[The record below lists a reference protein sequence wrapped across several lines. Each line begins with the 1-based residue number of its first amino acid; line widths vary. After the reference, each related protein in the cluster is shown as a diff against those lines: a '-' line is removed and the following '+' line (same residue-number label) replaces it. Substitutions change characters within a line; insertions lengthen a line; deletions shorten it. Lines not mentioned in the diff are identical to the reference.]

1 MLLSSEGHFCGIKF
15 VKMKNLTSFVFL
27 LSTSIFFAQQ
37 KMSITECEE
46 AFQKNNLQLLAEQ
59 YNINISD
66 ADVMQAKIWDRPQFS
81 GSVNA
86 YNPEDKK
93 PFDVG
98 KSKSAEIT
106 QLIYTGG
113 KKKNEIAFAKSN
125 KELSMLQFN
134 QLLVDLKAQLRVAF
148 FSLYF
153 ENKKLENVQ
162 HQLGYM
168 EELLAAYNVQV
179 KKGNISLKDKVRLQ
193 SFVIQLNNDKI
204 ASNNE
209 ILSLQ
214 KNLKVL
220 TGVLEDINPDVES
233 VDAAQLLDL
242 SLSDDLD
249 QIKSKAIT
257 NNADYQYAQHLIDNS
272 KLFAQWQKSLNVPD
286 LNLGASW
293 DQNGGTFRN
302 EVNLNLGIPIPLWK
316 SNKGNVEK
324 ANFAIQQNQKNAD
337 FQKLDLETQVSASY
351 QTWKNHYDQL
361 KSITEEDIKDL
372 DLVYKGMLKNFRNSN
387 ISLIEFTDFMDS
399 YRETML
405 QLYDMRRQVIL
416 SAEQLNQLVQTKIF
430 Y

>member
-1 MLLSSEGHFCGIKF
+1 MRY
-15 VKMKNLTSFVFL
+15 VKSLIFVFSGL
-27 LSTSIFFAQQ
+27 FGAQQ
-37 KMSITECEE
+37 KLTLADCEV

-59 YNINISD
+59 YNLSMAD
-66 ADVMQAKIWDRPQFS
+66 ADIVQSKIWPLPELSLQ
-81 GSVNA
+81 VNA

-93 PFDVG
+93 VFDAAH
-98 KSKSAEIT
+98 SKSVSVS
-106 QLIYTGG
+106 QLIFLGG

-209 ILSLQ
+209 ILALQ
-214 KNLKVL
+214 KTLKVL
-220 TGVLEDINPDVES
+220 TGIFEDITPDVES
-233 VDAAQLLDL
+233 LDAAQLLDL
-242 SLSDDLD
+242 STADDLE
-249 QIKSKAIT
+249 QIKSKAVT
-257 NNADYQYAQHLIDNS
+257 HNADYQYALRLIDNA
-272 KLFAQWQKSLNVPD
+272 KLYAQWQKSLNVPD
-286 LNLGASW
+286 LNLGAAW

-302 EVNLNLGIPIPLWK
+302 EFNLNVGIPIPLWK
-316 SNKGNVEK
+316 SNTGNVDK
-324 ANFAIQQNQKNAD
+324 ANFAIQQNQKNAE
-337 FQKLDLETQVSASY
+337 FQKLDLETQVASSY
-351 QTWKNHYDQL
+351 NTWKNNYDQL

-372 DLVYKGMLKNFRNSN
+372 HAVYNGMLKNFRNSN

-399 YRETML
+399 YRETLL

>member
-1 MLLSSEGHFCGIKF
+1 MRY
-15 VKMKNLTSFVFL
+15 VKSLIFVFSGL
-27 LSTSIFFAQQ
+27 FGAQQ
-37 KMSITECEE
+37 KLTLADCEV

-59 YNINISD
+59 YNLSMAD
-66 ADVMQAKIWDRPQFS
+66 ADIVQSKIWPLPELSLQ
-81 GSVNA
+81 VNA

-93 PFDVG
+93 VFDAAH
-98 KSKSAEIT
+98 SKSVSVS
-106 QLIYTGG
+106 QLIFLGG

-209 ILSLQ
+209 ILALQ
-214 KNLKVL
+214 KTLKVL
-220 TGVLEDINPDVES
+220 TGIFEDITPDVES
-233 VDAAQLLDL
+233 LDAAQLLDL
-242 SLSDDLD
+242 STADDLE

-257 NNADYQYAQHLIDNS
+257 HNADYQYALRLIDNA
-272 KLFAQWQKSLNVPD
+272 KLYAQWQKSLNVPD
-286 LNLGASW
+286 VNLGAAW

-302 EVNLNLGIPIPLWK
+302 EFNLNVGIPIPLWK
-316 SNKGNVEK
+316 SNTGNVDK
-324 ANFAIQQNQKNAD
+324 ANFAIQQNQKNAE
-337 FQKLDLETQVSASY
+337 FQKLDLETQVASSY
-351 QTWKNHYDQL
+351 NTWKNNYDQL

-372 DLVYKGMLKNFRNSN
+372 HAVYNGMLKNFRNSN